1 MSNDEGMDERLRQID
16 QAQASA
22 SATQSTLLADLD
34 SRLEET
40 NSLIQAA
47 TSETKALGSRF
58 DLYAKSRIRFAS
70 SLISDYRDYFRNL
83 GAEVLSIM
91 RKIW

>member
-1 MSNDEGMDERLRQID
+1 MSNDEGMHKRLSEID

-22 SATQSTLLADLD
+22 SATQSMLLADLN

-40 NSLIQAA
+40 NSLMQAA

-58 DLYAKSRIRFAS
+58 DL
-70 SLISDYRDYFRNL
+70 
-83 GAEVLSIM
+83 
-91 RKIW
+91 